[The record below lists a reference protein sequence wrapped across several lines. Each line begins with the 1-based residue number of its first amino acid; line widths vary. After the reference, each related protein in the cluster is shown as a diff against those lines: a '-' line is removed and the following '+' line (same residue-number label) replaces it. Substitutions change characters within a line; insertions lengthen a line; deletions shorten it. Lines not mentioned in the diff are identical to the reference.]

1 MGFEQ
6 LISTLRRKLPSLEL
20 VFDEPMSRHTSFKIG
35 GPVSVMAFPA
45 SVEELKATLEELR
58 RLGIKP
64 FVFGN
69 GTNLLVQDEPLNI
82 FAVKTN
88 QRLNETCPAPDGGI
102 FAHCGALL
110 SSLAVFAQK
119 NGLTGLEFAHG
130 IPGTLGGAVCMNAG
144 AYGGEMSQVV
154 ERTEYLDD
162 SMELRTATGKEH
174 DFSYRHSL
182 FSDSEKIVVSSLLRL
197 KPGEPAEIK
206 EKMEELSLRRRSSQ
220 PLNMPSAGSVFKR
233 PPGGYAA
240 AMIDSSGLKG
250 LRVGG
255 AQVSEKHAGFIVNL
269 GGATCNDVLR
279 LIEQVREIVF
289 KEHGIQLEMEMKHI
303 TG

>member
-1 MGFEQ
+1 MRLDK
-6 LISTLRRKLPSLEL
+6 LISDLKRKLPSLEML
-20 VFDEPMSRHTSFKIG
+20 PNEPMSRHTSFKIG

-45 SVEELKATLEELR
+45 SAEELRALLEELNKA
-58 RLGIKP
+58 GVKP

-82 FAVKTN
+82 FAIKTN
-88 QRLNETCPAPDGGI
+88 QRLNEIRLTPDGGV
-102 FAHCGALL
+102 FALSGALL

-119 NGLTGLEFAHG
+119 NGLAGLEFAHG
-130 IPGTLGGAVCMNAG
+130 IPGSLGGAVCMNAG

-162 SMELRTATGKEH
+162 SLELKSVSGAEH

-182 FSDSEKIVVSSLLRL
+182 FSDSEKIVVSAIIRL
-197 KPGEPAEIK
+197 TPGDPAGIK
-206 EKMEELSLRRRSSQ
+206 EKMDELATRRRGSQ
-220 PLNMPSAGSVFKR
+220 PLNIPSAGSVFKR
-233 PPGGYAA
+233 PAGGYAA
-240 AMIDSSGLKG
+240 ALIDSAGLKG

-279 LIEQVREIVF
+279 LIDKVRERVF
-289 KEHGIQLEMEMKHI
+289 KEHGIRLEMEIKHI

>member
-6 LISTLRRKLPSLEL
+6 LVSDLRRKLPSLEML
-20 VFDEPMSRHTSFKIG
+20 LDEPMSRHTSFKIG

-45 SVEELKATLEELR
+45 SVEELIAALEELR
-58 RLGIKP
+58 RAGVKP

-82 FAVKTN
+82 FAIKTN
-88 QRLNETCPAPDGGI
+88 HRLNEIRPAPDGGI
-102 FAHCGALL
+102 YAHSGALL
-110 SSLAVFAQK
+110 SSLATFAQRS
-119 NGLTGLEFAHG
+119 GLAGLEFAHG

-144 AYGGEMSQVV
+144 AYGGEISQVV
-154 ERTEYLDD
+154 ERTEYLDED
-162 SMELRTATGKEH
+162 LEFKTVTGIEH

-197 KPGEPAEIK
+197 APGDPAEIK
-206 EKMEELSLRRRSSQ
+206 SRMDELALRRRTSQ
-220 PLNMPSAGSVFKR
+220 PLNLPSAGSVFKR
-233 PPGGYAA
+233 PVGGYAA
-240 AMIDSSGLKG
+240 ALIDSAGLKG

-269 GGATCNDVLR
+269 GGATCADVLR
-279 LIEQVREIVF
+279 LIEQVRERVY
-289 KEHGIQLEMEMKHI
+289 KAHGIQLEMEIKHI